1 MRVIVQMSG
10 RQEKPA
16 MRRWRVPAAAAMI
29 RSSPAQGGLVIPRR
43 SGCSLTRS
51 FSQILGHP
59 DDGAQFRAWRSA
71 AVLLL
76 GAILG
81 TTSIPAFAHASPPA
95 PKLELSGS
103 DLGITLAGAALL
115 GAGRCLLQPRV
126 LPVPASGLD
135 PAGIHWGLDRR
146 AITAPSPGA
155 GRASN
160 WTLAAATLTPPLFAT
175 LAAHRQDG
183 WDQQLRGL
191 RVESEAMLLCAG
203 LTFVLKNAFSRPR
216 PFTYLSESERS
227 AFDGYDATAEAAFD
241 SFPSGHSSTA
251 WAASMAGVAF
261 LVTERPELGAGTHFA
276 NGFLAGGLAAA
287 TSLLRVEASR
297 HFPTDVA
304 AGAALGSATGIVVAL
319 VHADPATQGHRG
331 DAWRAGLL
339 GVGTGILCAILFT
352 PPTSPW
358 VN

>member
-1 MRVIVQMSG
+1 MFPNPQAIRNRPHSG
-10 RQEKPA
+10 PSRGGRAQRTRFLAATGLILASALWTTPPA
-16 MRRWRVPAAAAMI
+16 CAAD
-29 RSSPAQGGLVIPRR
+29 PP
-43 SGCSLTRS
+43 
-51 FSQILGHP
+51 
-59 DDGAQFRAWRSA
+59 
-71 AVLLL
+71 
-76 GAILG
+76 
-81 TTSIPAFAHASPPA
+81 PPA
-95 PKLELSGS
+95 PKLELTGT
-103 DLGITLAGAALL
+103 DLGLTLAGAALL
-115 GAGRCLLQPRV
+115 GVGRGLLHPRV
-126 LPVPASGLD
+126 LSVPAPGLD
-135 PAGIHWGLDRR
+135 PAGIRWGLDRR

-160 WTLAAATLTPPLFAT
+160 WTWTAAALTPPVFAT

-191 RVESEAMLLCAG
+191 RVESEAVLLCAG

-216 PFTYLSESERS
+216 PFTYLSETERS
-227 AFDGYDATAEAAFD
+227 AVDGYDATAEDAFD

-261 LVTERPELGAGTHFA
+261 LVTERPDLGAGTHFA

-304 AGAALGSATGIVVAL
+304 AGAALGSATGVVVAL
-319 VHADPATQGHRG
+319 IHADPAGKGRRG

-339 GVGTGILCAILFT
+339 GVGAGILCAVLFT